1 MEFNEANEHQ
11 LTRLYEEYFNKVA
24 RYAFVRIGDAPE
36 AEDIAS
42 EVFVKALDS
51 LKNYQERGLPMQ
63 AWIFKIAHNLVVD
76 YLRKRKQ
83 RTTLPIDGIEIS
95 SDTDPVTTAENNIE
109 IARVSKAME
118 KLTEDQREVVRLR
131 FFGGLSS
138 KEVSGVM
145 GKTDGAVRE
154 MQRAALEK
162 LRQILNETGI
172 VGKENGR

>member
-1 MEFNEANEHQ
+1 
-11 LTRLYEEYFNKVA
+11 
-24 RYAFVRIGDAPE
+24 
-36 AEDIAS
+36 
-42 EVFVKALDS
+42 
-51 LKNYQERGLPMQ
+51 MQ

-76 YLRKRKQ
+76 YLRRRKQ
-83 RTTLPIDGIEIS
+83 RTTIPIDAIEIS

-109 IARVSKAME
+109 MARVATAME

-145 GKTDGAVRE
+145 DKTDGAVRE

-162 LRQILNETGI
+162 IRQILNETDI
-172 VGKENGR
+172 VG